1 MRGLKSVKLEMRN
14 EVTADPAEL
23 QRILQQLQG
32 NKMDNMEEMDR
43 FLKRY
48 NHPRLNQEEIEL

>member
-1 MRGLKSVKLEMRN
+1 MRN

-32 NKMDNMEEMDR
+32 NKMDNMEEIDR